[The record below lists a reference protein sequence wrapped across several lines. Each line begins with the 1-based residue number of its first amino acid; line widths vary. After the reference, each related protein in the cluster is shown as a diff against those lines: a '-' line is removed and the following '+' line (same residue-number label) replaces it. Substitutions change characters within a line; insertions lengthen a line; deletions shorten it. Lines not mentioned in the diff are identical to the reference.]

1 MNATKVITI
10 IGESCNGC
18 DKCMK
23 RCPTEAIRVRDGKAV
38 INYDRCVGCGECV
51 RVCPTHSKAEH
62 YDPFE
67 MINDY
72 KYKVVLVSSS
82 LYVQFPNISDVN
94 VLLTGLKKMGFDDV
108 FEVAVGVE
116 YVINATRKL
125 IKSKEATKPIISTMC
140 PAIKN
145 LVLNKYE
152 NIADHLAPIVQ
163 PEKYAARLAL
173 DIALKKTGLD
183 RKDIGIFVITPCGAN
198 VMELKEN
205 AADLIDGVLSTREI
219 YFPLRAIIGKI
230 KRDEVENLCIASTKG
245 IVCASNSGSSSY
257 INTDRYITASGVEG
271 VISVLNEMD
280 HDRLDSLDYVELFAC
295 STGCTGGSM
304 NVENC
309 FLARARMRMMA
320 KHLSNK
326 MNFRP
331 VKRRSIKEKP
341 YRINNVYKLS
351 NNFMEALKMTKR
363 MNEIYDKLP
372 KLNCGYCG
380 APSCRA
386 FAEDYVKGEKLK
398 CKYYE
403 VKEEVAKEEKQD
415 ER

>member
-67 MINDY
+67 TINNY

-82 LYVQFPNISDVN
+82 LYVQFPNVSDVN
-94 VLLTGLKKMGFDDV
+94 VLLTGLKKLGFDDV

-116 YVINATRKL
+116 YVINATQKL
-125 IKSKEATKPIISTMC
+125 INAKDTVKPIISTMC
-140 PAIKN
+140 PAVKN

-152 NIADHLAPIVQ
+152 NLADHLAPLVQ
-163 PEKYAARLAL
+163 PEKYSAQLAL
-173 DIALKKTGLD
+173 DIAQKKTGYE

-198 VMELKEN
+198 VMELKDN
-205 AADLIDGVLSTREI
+205 ASDLIDAVLSTREI
-219 YFPLRAIIGKI
+219 YFPLRAIINKL
-230 KRDEVENLCIASTKG
+230 KPEEVENLCMGSNKG
-245 IVCASNSGSSSY
+245 VICASNSGSSKY
-257 INTDRYITASGVEG
+257 INTDRYLTASGVEG

-309 FLARARMRMMA
+309 FLARARMRM
-320 KHLSNK
+320 LSKYLPKK
-326 MNFRP
+326 MTFKP
-331 VKRRSIKEKP
+331 IKKRSIKEKE
-341 YRINNVYKLS
+341 YKINNIYRLS
-351 NNFMEALKMTKR
+351 DDFMEAMKMTKR
-363 MNEIYDKLP
+363 VNAIYEKLP
-372 KLNCGYCG
+372 KINCGYCG

-386 FAEDYVKGEKLK
+386 FAEDYVKGEKIK
-398 CKYYE
+398 CRYYE
-403 VKEEVAKEEKQD
+403 VKED
-415 ER
+415 EC